1 MVLSSSLS
9 KPEDKLLINFVK
21 ALSGSFWS
29 TLAVVVVVSA
39 IAVAVAVNGF
49 DLRVSG
55 SLALYF
61 VIWWI
66 LLFAVLPFGVR
77 SQAEAGEVIRG
88 SEPGAP
94 ALPALREKAIWTTL
108 VASVVLVIV
117 AAVFPLAGL

>member
-1 MVLSSSLS
+1 M
-9 KPEDKLLINFVK
+9 INVVK
-21 ALSGSFWS
+21 TLSGSFWS
-29 TLAVVVVVSA
+29 TLAVVVVISA
-39 IAVAVAVNGF
+39 IAVAIAVKGF

-55 SLALYF
+55 GLALYF

-77 SQAEAGEVIRG
+77 SQTESGEVVRG

>member
-1 MVLSSSLS
+1 MS
-9 KPEDKLLINFVK
+9 KPEDKLLINVVK

-49 DLRVSG
+49 DLKVSG
-55 SLALYF
+55 GLALYF

-77 SQAEAGEVIRG
+77 SQAETGEVIRG